1 MTSNEPALNL
11 TYDELYEEAQ
21 AMLSVLS
28 RNCSSPPDTF
38 DRDCRRGIITLWYS
52 LAMSIKDSGR
62 DYHKDRR
69 QLDLLAGLTSESKEP
84 PADVR

>member
-38 DRDCRRGIITLWYS
+38 DRGCRRGVITLWYS

-62 DYHKDRR
+62 GYHEDRR
-69 QLDLLAGLTSESKEP
+69 QLLLAGLTSESQEP